1 MRAVSRLGQPLAESP
16 PLLTAV
22 TLFHLIA
29 CFFPLTGRQRRG
41 RVPYFGQDLDKL
53 GVVRAVPVMKGPNKS
68 QDSALPSFM
77 KGMVIDLYFL
87 DEVVPFPAYS

>member
-1 MRAVSRLGQPLAESP
+1 MSMSKSP

-22 TLFHLIA
+22 TLRNLIA
-29 CFFPLTGRQRRG
+29 YCFPFPGRQRRG

-77 KGMVIDLYFL
+77 KGMVLDL
-87 DEVVPFPAYS
+87 